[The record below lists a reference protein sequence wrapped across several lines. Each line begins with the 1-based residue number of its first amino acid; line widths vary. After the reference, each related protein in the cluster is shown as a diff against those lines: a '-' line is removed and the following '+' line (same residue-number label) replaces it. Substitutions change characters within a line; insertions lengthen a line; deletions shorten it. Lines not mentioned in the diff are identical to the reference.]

1 MTDNFLVIGAGWIC
15 GLLILALIVGV
26 AIRAMTS
33 PGGNNGESESE
44 DKALEILRKR
54 YAAGDITEEEFEHM
68 KEELEH

>member
-33 PGGNNGESESE
+33 PGKNDRKSE
-44 DKALEILRKR
+44 DEALEILRKR
-54 YAAGDITEEEFEHM
+54 YAEGEITEEEFEHM
-68 KEELEH
+68 KEELEN